1 MASKPIRLDEM
12 TINELKTMKTSMNLN
27 SNDELVKQLLALS
40 PFLNVLSEKKM
51 TIEQAIEKLN
61 LDEVVTEVRII
72 KKGINECAF
81 NDWKDKLF
89 AYNESVSDENK
100 VIITQNLFL
109 DLIGGNV
116 NTISKL
122 YKASEDEIKA
132 HNAKLGLEDNHNRKL
147 SSRIREKHGNVAN
160 WIKAQLS

>member
-12 TINELKTMKTSMNLN
+12 TINELNNMKTSMNLK

-40 PFLNVLSEKKM
+40 PLINVLAEKKM

-72 KKGINECAF
+72 KKGINEYAF

-132 HNAKLGLEDNHNRKL
+132 HNAKLGLEDKHNRKL